1 MIYLGNE
8 TNAENRQQRLFILQK
23 TVNTNEAAFVVEEKK
38 ICRKL
43 SLSVESWFGDFPK
56 LVHFQRSRS
65 HNSHL
70 FVGGG
75 GI

>member
-1 MIYLGNE
+1 M
-8 TNAENRQQRLFILQK
+8 
-23 TVNTNEAAFVVEEKK
+23 NTNEAAFVVEEKK